1 MPPLNFMRPE
11 LQCSA
16 CLLATGHARAGA
28 VGRPARIHSRC
39 DGLGR
44 CGVNI
49 RPQIPVQADARRD
62 LPRLTAGTNNLSGI
76 FACVFCEFFG
86 FAQFPFGLIPKLLV
100 SPGGTAIFV
109 PDFPG
114 ANSNVLFIGFH
125 QCQRPRF
132 QFFNQF
138 QYSPAVSRSSIIRVR
153 FRYLRAL
160 AKTLATILMG
170 FTAILSSRHKDR
182 APDLVQCRSAA
193 RSARAGWFRMSGSG
207 GLLYSPRSDHRTEL
221 LSLGTGG

>member
-16 CLLATGHARAGA
+16 CLLGTGHAREGGSGQACQDPFSATASVGA
-28 VGRPARIHSRC
+28 ALMSV
-39 DGLGR
+39 
-44 CGVNI
+44 
-49 RPQIPVQADARRD
+49 PQIPVQADARRD

-76 FACVFCEFFG
+76 FACGFCEFFG

-125 QCQRPRF
+125 QRQRPRF

-138 QYSPAVSRSSIIRVR
+138 QYSPGRVPIVDHPGQIPVLSCFSQNTGDDTYRIHGDPPRDIRIEPPIWFSS
-153 FRYLRAL
+153 L
-160 AKTLATILMG
+160 
-170 FTAILSSRHKDR
+170 
-182 APDLVQCRSAA
+182 CRSAA

-207 GLLYSPRSDHRTEL
+207 GYY
-221 LSLGTGG
+221 